1 MVIVGEKEAAEG
13 LVSMRKQ
20 GGGEQ
25 ATMTMQEFADRVNG
39 EVAQMLEATNIEPQ
53 D

>member
-13 LVSMRKQ
+13 LVSMRQQ

-25 ATMTMQEFADRVNG
+25 ATMTMEEFAKRIND
-39 EVAQMLEATNIEPQ
+39 EVAEQLKTL

>member
-1 MVIVGEKEAAEG
+1 MVVVGEKEAAEG

-25 ATMTMQEFADRVNG
+25 ATMTKEEFAKRIND
-39 EVAQMLEATNIEPQ
+39 EVAEQLKAAEA
-53 D
+53 

>member
-1 MVIVGEKEAAEG
+1 MVFVGEKESAEG

-25 ATMTMQEFADRVNG
+25 ATMTMEDFATRINNV
-39 EVAQMLEATNIEPQ
+39 VAEQLKATDIQSE
-53 D
+53 